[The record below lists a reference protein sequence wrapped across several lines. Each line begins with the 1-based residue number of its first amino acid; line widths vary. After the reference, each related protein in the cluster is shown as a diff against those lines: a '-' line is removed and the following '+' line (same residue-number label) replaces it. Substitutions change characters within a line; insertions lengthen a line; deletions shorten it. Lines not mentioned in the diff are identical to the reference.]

1 MVARIAHSN
10 INIAS
15 SITQDIFCGCF
26 IITSDNMGLF
36 YKGIMNC
43 LTILKLLTNHVSE
56 LQLRITM
63 KTYLKDFII
72 QEFLCSTLRTY

>member
-1 MVARIAHSN
+1 MVARFAHSN

-43 LTILKLLTNHVSE
+43 FMILKLLLDHVSE
-56 LQLRITM
+56 LELRITM
-63 KTYLKDFII
+63 KTYLQDFII
-72 QEFLCSTLRTY
+72 QEFVCSM